1 MFCILPCFLNRM
13 PHSWVPLLPWYRAW
27 VSSVTRWPQGIIP
40 ASVSTLKTLPY
51 PTGLARYATA
61 YSYTEQSRTVLLLDF
76 KSFLHLILS
85 PSRLLCACLLNC
97 FSCVLRFATLW
108 TVACQAP
115 LSMGLSRQEY
125 WRGLPCPSPG
135 NLPNP
140 GIELM
145 SLISPEL
152 ADELFTGKAQLGITC
167 H

>member
-1 MFCILPCFLNRM
+1 M
-13 PHSWVPLLPWYRAW
+13 
-27 VSSVTRWPQGIIP
+27 
-40 ASVSTLKTLPY
+40 
-51 PTGLARYATA
+51 GLARYATA
-61 YSYTEQSRTVLLLDF
+61 CSYTEQARTVLLLDF

-85 PSRLLCACLLNC
+85 PSRLLCTCLLYR

-115 LSMGLSRQEY
+115 LSMVLSRQEY

-140 GIELM
+140 GIELVSFM
-145 SLISPEL
+145 SPEL
-152 ADELFTGKAQLGITC
+152 AELFTGETQLGITR

>member
-1 MFCILPCFLNRM
+1 MSASPSMVQSLGLLSHQVAPGH
-13 PHSWVPLLPWYRAW
+13 HSGISEHAED
-27 VSSVTRWPQGIIP
+27 SS
-40 ASVSTLKTLPY
+40 Y
-51 PTGLARYATA
+51 PMGLARYATA
-61 YSYTEQSRTVLLLDF
+61 CSYTEQARTVLLLDF

-85 PSRLLCACLLNC
+85 PSRLLCTCLLYR

-115 LSMGLSRQEY
+115 LSMVLSRQEY

-140 GIELM
+140 GIKLVSFM
-145 SLISPEL
+145 SPEL
-152 ADELFTGKAQLGITC
+152 AELFTGETQLGITR